1 MTLDP
6 IDYTIL
12 LKLHF
17 FCIRKD
23 LKNLKPQN
31 DCYWGKNLFLVRG
44 ERHDRIFIFS
54 LAPC

>member
-12 LKLHF
+12 LKFHF

-23 LKNLKPQN
+23 VKNLKPQN
-31 DCYWGKNLFLVRG
+31 DCCWGKNLILVRG